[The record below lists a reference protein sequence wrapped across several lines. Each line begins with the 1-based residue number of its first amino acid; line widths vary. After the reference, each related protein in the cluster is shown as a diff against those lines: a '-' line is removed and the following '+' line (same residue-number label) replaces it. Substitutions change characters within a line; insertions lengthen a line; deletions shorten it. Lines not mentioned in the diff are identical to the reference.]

1 MTWNNIIYH
10 CCRIMDELR
19 EKTEKMMLQLKTEQC
34 KQAIKEIIDEC
45 FDLILSQQ
53 VPEGEVIKKLEEAL
67 KLAKGVC
74 E

>member
-1 MTWNNIIYH
+1 
-10 CCRIMDELR
+10 MDELR
-19 EKTEKMMLQLKTEQC
+19 EKMGKMILLSKTEQC
-34 KQAIKEIIDEC
+34 KQEIKEIIDEC

-53 VPEGEVIKKLEEAL
+53 VPEGELIKKLEEAL